1 MNANSPWLELFRKE
15 RRAESKR
22 RKRHHTTGREAKM
35 NIQFPVS
42 ATTIAYTFQDMEQKV
57 NERVLEEWVRLCKKA
72 ILPMPELC
80 QTPLQID
87 FTGPTS
93 MVFHNAAGVMWAL
106 PILHAIHQTN
116 ALDRAKL
123 IIAIAPTSDSVD
135 KELKAV
141 YETLA
146 NIEETVSR
154 IGTQTREMASVV
166 APMTAKRTR
175 NRDYTNPDAAK
186 MHRDMLAS
194 CRLSKVPNKR
204 YMWAGWEDYA
214 AFERHFLET
223 NMRALPSNATDAPA
237 APKRFVTEHFGIIC
251 DGSNTYGPA
260 STMFVPLDVQHMFN
274 RTKSNFTAKLAEF
287 ERANP
292 GVITPEMHDFMLR
305 AKT

>member
-1 MNANSPWLELFRKE
+1 MNIQLTGH
-15 RRAESKR
+15 ES
-22 RKRHHTTGREAKM
+22 M

-42 ATTIAYTFQDMEQKV
+42 ATAIAYTTIAYTFQDMEQKV
-57 NERVLEEWVRLCKKA
+57 DERELEEWVRLCKSA
-72 ILPMPELC
+72 FLSMPELY

-87 FTGPTS
+87 FTDG
-93 MVFHNAAGVMWAL
+93 MVFNNVAGVMWAL
-106 PILHAIHQTN
+106 PSLHAIHQTN

-123 IIAIAPTSDSVD
+123 IIAIAPTSDSVE

-154 IGTQTREMASVV
+154 IGTQTREMARVA

-204 YMWAGWEDYA
+204 YMWAGWEEYA
-214 AFERHFLET
+214 AFERYFLET
-223 NMRALPSNATDAPA
+223 NMRVLPSNATDVQ
-237 APKRFVTEHFGIIC
+237 KRFVTEHFGIIC

-260 STMFVPLDVQHMFN
+260 STMFVPLNVQHMFN
-274 RTKSNFTAKLAEF
+274 RTKRNFTAKLAEF

>member
-1 MNANSPWLELFRKE
+1 MS
-15 RRAESKR
+15 
-22 RKRHHTTGREAKM
+22 
-35 NIQFPVS
+35 IQFPVS
-42 ATTIAYTFQDMEQKV
+42 ATKLACVFKATEAI
-57 NERVLEEWVRLCKKA
+57 EEWVRLCKSA
-72 ILPMPELC
+72 FLPMPELY

-87 FTGPTS
+87 FIGYN

-106 PILHAIHQTN
+106 PILQTN

-123 IIAIAPTSDSVD
+123 IIAIAPTSDSVE

-166 APMTAKRTR
+166 APMTVKRTR

-204 YMWAGWEDYA
+204 YMWDGWEDYA
-214 AFERHFLET
+214 AFERYFLET
-223 NMRALPSNATDAPA
+223 NMRLLPSNATDTQ
-237 APKRFVTEHFGIIC
+237 KRFVTEHFGIIC
-251 DGSNTYGPA
+251 DGSNTYGPK
-260 STMFVPLDVQHMFN
+260 TTIFVPLSVQHMFN
-274 RTKSNFTAKLAEF
+274 RTKRNFTAKLAEF

-292 GVITPEMHDFMLR
+292 GVITPEMRDFMLR

>member
-1 MNANSPWLELFRKE
+1 MNAKQP
-15 RRAESKR
+15 
-22 RKRHHTTGREAKM
+22 TTGREAKM

-42 ATTIAYTFQDMEQKV
+42 ATTIAHTTTAYTFQDMEQKV
-57 NERVLEEWVRLCKKA
+57 DERELEEWVRLCKRA
-72 ILPMPELC
+72 ILPMPELY

-87 FTGPTS
+87 FAGPTS
-93 MVFHNAAGVMWAL
+93 MVFNNVTGVMWAL

-154 IGTQTREMASVV
+154 ISTQTREMARVV

-214 AFERHFLET
+214 AFERYFLET
-223 NMRALPSNATDAPA
+223 NMRVLPSNATDTQ
-237 APKRFVTEHFGIIC
+237 KRFVTEHFGIIC

-260 STMFVPLDVQHMFN
+260 STMFVPLSVQHMFN

>member
-1 MNANSPWLELFRKE
+1 
-15 RRAESKR
+15 
-22 RKRHHTTGREAKM
+22 M

-42 ATTIAYTFQDMEQKV
+42 ATVITRAFQGMEHKV
-57 NERVLEEWVRLCKKA
+57 NEWVIEEWVRLCKSA
-72 ILPMPELC
+72 FLPMPEHY

-87 FTGPTS
+87 FVGNNN
-93 MVFHNAAGVMWAL
+93 MVFNNAAGVMWAL
-106 PILHAIHQTN
+106 PILHAILQTN

-166 APMTAKRTR
+166 APMTVKRTR

-214 AFERHFLET
+214 AFERYFLET
-223 NMRALPSNATDAPA
+223 NMRALPSNATDAP
-237 APKRFVTEHFGIIC
+237 KRFVTDHLGIIC
-251 DGSNTYGPA
+251 DGSNTYGPKT
-260 STMFVPLDVQHMFN
+260 SMFVPLNVQHMFN
-274 RTKSNFTAKLAEF
+274 RTKRDFTARLAEF

-292 GVITPEMHDFMLR
+292 GVITPEMRDFMLR

>member
-1 MNANSPWLELFRKE
+1 
-15 RRAESKR
+15 
-22 RKRHHTTGREAKM
+22 M
-35 NIQFPVS
+35 NIQFPES
-42 ATTIAYTFQDMEQKV
+42 ATTIAHATIAYTFQDMEQKV
-57 NERVLEEWVRLCKKA
+57 DERELEEWARLCKSA
-72 ILPMPELC
+72 FLPMPELY

-87 FTGPTS
+87 FTNTS
-93 MVFHNAAGVMWAL
+93 MVFNNAAGVMWAL

-135 KELKAV
+135 KELKDEYV
-141 YETLA
+141 THA

-154 IGTQTREMASVV
+154 IGTQTREM

-186 MHRDMLAS
+186 MHREMLTS

-204 YMWAGWEDYA
+204 YMWEGWEDYA

-251 DGSNTYGPA
+251 DDSNTYGPKT
-260 STMFVPLDVQHMFN
+260 TMFVPLNVQHLFN
-274 RTKSNFTAKLAEF
+274 RTKRNFTERLAEF

-292 GVITPEMHDFMLR
+292 GVITPEMRDFMLR

>member
-1 MNANSPWLELFRKE
+1 MN
-15 RRAESKR
+15 
-22 RKRHHTTGREAKM
+22 T
-35 NIQFPVS
+35 QFPVR
-42 ATTIAYTFQDMEQKV
+42 ATAIAYTFQGMEQKV
-57 NERVLEEWVRLCKKA
+57 IEEWVRLCKSA
-72 ILPMPELC
+72 FLPMPELY

-87 FTGPTS
+87 FTGPAS
-93 MVFHNAAGVMWAL
+93 MVFNNAAGVMWAL
-106 PILHAIHQTN
+106 PILHAIRPTN

-204 YMWAGWEDYA
+204 YMGWEDYA

-251 DGSNTYGPA
+251 DGSNTYGPKT
-260 STMFVPLDVQHMFN
+260 TMFVPLNVQHMFN

-292 GVITPEMHDFMLR
+292 GVITPEMRDFMLR

>member
-1 MNANSPWLELFRKE
+1 
-15 RRAESKR
+15 
-22 RKRHHTTGREAKM
+22 M
-35 NIQFPVS
+35 NIQFPES
-42 ATTIAYTFQDMEQKV
+42 AYTITRAFQGMEHKV
-57 NERVLEEWVRLCKKA
+57 NEWVLEEWVRLCKSA
-72 ILPMPELC
+72 FLPMPELY

-87 FTGPTS
+87 FTNTS
-93 MVFHNAAGVMWAL
+93 MVFNNAAGVMWAL
-106 PILHAIHQTN
+106 PILHAILQTN

-123 IIAIAPTSDSVD
+123 IIAIAPTSDSVE

-154 IGTQTREMASVV
+154 IGTQTREMANVV

-214 AFERHFLET
+214 AFERYFLET
-223 NMRALPSNATDAPA
+223 NMRALPSNAQAAPD

-260 STMFVPLDVQHMFN
+260 STMFVPLNVQHMFN
-274 RTKSNFTAKLAEF
+274 RTKRNFTAKLAEF

>member
-1 MNANSPWLELFRKE
+1 
-15 RRAESKR
+15 
-22 RKRHHTTGREAKM
+22 M

-42 ATTIAYTFQDMEQKV
+42 AATLACVFQATEAT
-57 NERVLEEWVRLCKKA
+57 EEWVRLCKSA
-72 ILPMPELC
+72 FLPMPELY

-87 FTGPTS
+87 FTNTS
-93 MVFHNAAGVMWAL
+93 MVFNNAAGVMWAL
-106 PILHAIHQTN
+106 PILHSVRHTDT
-116 ALDRAKL
+116 LDRAKL

-166 APMTAKRTR
+166 APMTAKRKR

-186 MHRDMLAS
+186 MHREMLAS

-204 YMWAGWEDYA
+204 YMWDGWEDYA
-214 AFERHFLET
+214 AFERYFLET
-223 NMRALPSNATDAPA
+223 NMRALPSNAQA

-260 STMFVPLDVQHMFN
+260 STMFVPLSVQHLFN
-274 RTKSNFTAKLAEF
+274 RTKRNFTAKLAEF

-292 GVITPEMHDFMLR
+292 GVITPEMRDFMLR

>member
-1 MNANSPWLELFRKE
+1 
-15 RRAESKR
+15 
-22 RKRHHTTGREAKM
+22 M

-42 ATTIAYTFQDMEQKV
+42 ATTLACVFQAINTDV
-57 NERVLEEWVRLCKKA
+57 IEEWVRLCKSA
-72 ILPMPELC
+72 FMPMPELY

-87 FTGPTS
+87 FTGYNN
-93 MVFHNAAGVMWAL
+93 MVFNNVAGVMWAL

-123 IIAIAPTSDSVD
+123 IIAIAPTSDSVE

-204 YMWAGWEDYA
+204 YMWDGWEDYA
-214 AFERHFLET
+214 AFERYFLET

-251 DGSNTYGPA
+251 DGSNTYGPMT
-260 STMFVPLDVQHMFN
+260 SMFVPLNVQHMFN

>member
-1 MNANSPWLELFRKE
+1 MN
-15 RRAESKR
+15 
-22 RKRHHTTGREAKM
+22 T
-35 NIQFPVS
+35 QFPVR
-42 ATTIAYTFQDMEQKV
+42 ATAIAYTFQGMEQKV
-57 NERVLEEWVRLCKKA
+57 SEEWARLCKSA
-72 ILPMPELC
+72 FLPMPELY

-87 FTGPTS
+87 FTNTS
-93 MVFHNAAGVMWAL
+93 MVFNNTAGVMWAL
-106 PILHAIHQTN
+106 PLLHAIHQTN

-135 KELKAV
+135 KELKDV

-214 AFERHFLET
+214 AFERYFLET
-223 NMRALPSNATDAPA
+223 NMRALPSNATDAQ
-237 APKRFVTEHFGIIC
+237 KRFVTEHFGIIC
-251 DGSNTYGPA
+251 DDLNTYGPKT
-260 STMFVPLDVQHMFN
+260 SMFVPLNVQHMFN
-274 RTKSNFTAKLAEF
+274 RTKRNFTERLAEF

-292 GVITPEMHDFMLR
+292 GVITPEMRDFMLR

>member
-1 MNANSPWLELFRKE
+1 
-15 RRAESKR
+15 
-22 RKRHHTTGREAKM
+22 M

-42 ATTIAYTFQDMEQKV
+42 APTIAHTTIAYTFQDMEQKV
-57 NERVLEEWVRLCKKA
+57 DERELEEWVRLCKSA
-72 ILPMPELC
+72 FLPMPELY

-87 FTGPTS
+87 FTDG
-93 MVFHNAAGVMWAL
+93 MVFNNVAGVMWAL
-106 PILHAIHQTN
+106 PILQTN

-175 NRDYTNPDAAK
+175 NREYTNPDAAK

-214 AFERHFLET
+214 AFERYFLET
-223 NMRALPSNATDAPA
+223 NMRALPSNATDAQ
-237 APKRFVTEHFGIIC
+237 KRFVTEHFGIIC

-260 STMFVPLDVQHMFN
+260 STMFVPLNVQHIFN
-274 RTKSNFTAKLAEF
+274 RTKRNFTAKLAEF

-292 GVITPEMHDFMLR
+292 GVITPEMRDFMLR

>member
-1 MNANSPWLELFRKE
+1 
-15 RRAESKR
+15 
-22 RKRHHTTGREAKM
+22 M

-42 ATTIAYTFQDMEQKV
+42 AATLAYVFQATEAT
-57 NERVLEEWVRLCKKA
+57 EEWVRLCKSA
-72 ILPMPELC
+72 FLPMPELY

-87 FTGPTS
+87 FTDG
-93 MVFHNAAGVMWAL
+93 MVFNNVAGVMWAL
-106 PILHAIHQTN
+106 PILQTN

-175 NRDYTNPDAAK
+175 NREYTNPDAAK

-214 AFERHFLET
+214 AFERYFLET

-260 STMFVPLDVQHMFN
+260 STMFVPLNVQHIFN
-274 RTKSNFTAKLAEF
+274 RTKRNFTAKLAEF

-292 GVITPEMHDFMLR
+292 GVITPEMRDFMLR